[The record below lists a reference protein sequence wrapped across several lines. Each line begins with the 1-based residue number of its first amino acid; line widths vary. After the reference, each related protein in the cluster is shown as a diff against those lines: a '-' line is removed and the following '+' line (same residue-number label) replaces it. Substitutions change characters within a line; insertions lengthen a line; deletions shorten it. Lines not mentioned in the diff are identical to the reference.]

1 MDNTY
6 ISECLKNHCNRWFIH
21 FSWRGLL
28 NSTWFSSSMSMFKM
42 ASLLGRDNIF
52 RRLFLYAMHFSWD
65 RRTALI
71 VLCSSLGFFFNYRFL
86 AVFITWNSKSLW
98 STPCWSACPDRSY
111 RSRRL
116 FQCRYPLNLALVSSS
131 SGNPWTK
138 LREGARLI
146 SSSDNGFH
154 LLYSHRIMSG
164 NGEMNLFLLSKSPSI
179 HIHCLSIN

>member
-1 MDNTY
+1 MFTLLVPPLRRGGGPWAPGLEASKNMYTGIRNLLLDLVRITILCWWWFLQQITRLFFPTIYSGNGVVDNTY

-71 VLCSSLGFFFNYRFL
+71 VLCSSLGFFFQLSF
-86 AVFITWNSKSLW
+86 
-98 STPCWSACPDRSY
+98 PC
-111 RSRRL
+111 
-116 FQCRYPLNLALVSSS
+116 
-131 SGNPWTK
+131 
-138 LREGARLI
+138 
-146 SSSDNGFH
+146 
-154 LLYSHRIMSG
+154 RI
-164 NGEMNLFLLSKSPSI
+164 
-179 HIHCLSIN
+179 